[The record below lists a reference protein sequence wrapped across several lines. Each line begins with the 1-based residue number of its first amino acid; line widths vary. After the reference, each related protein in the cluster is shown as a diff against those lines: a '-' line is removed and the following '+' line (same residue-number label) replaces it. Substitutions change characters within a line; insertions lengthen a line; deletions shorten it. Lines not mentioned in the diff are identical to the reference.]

1 MKKYILPIALA
12 LSLVLNIVLVC
23 LMFANNKGA
32 ECEDNKSDQF
42 EDINYRNTAAQD
54 LMKQIVC
61 ADLYYPESYDPVST
75 KIDSAFH
82 GPLTDP
88 ECLKAATELIKFK
101 AQLPGAED
109 SYKEAVHTL
118 KNFGSSGVFW
128 RHAEEKDKAEERL
141 NSLKEKIAKREEII
155 RQRDTSK
162 DGKFIGWQIAHR
174 YRAKTQGGGVSF
186 SDVLYVV
193 NPEMSGWSFRYS
205 LNEFDS
211 DNLKALDKVVR
222 ETLGLYQE
230 ED

>member
-1 MKKYILPIALA
+1 MKKYILSVALA
-12 LSLVLNIVLVC
+12 LSLVLNIVLAC
-23 LMFANNKGA
+23 FMFANNKRA
-32 ECEDNKSDQF
+32 ECEDNKSMRF
-42 EDINYRNTAAQD
+42 EDNNYRNTIAQD
-54 LMKQIVC
+54 LMKQIVR
-61 ADLYYPESYDPVST
+61 AELYYPESYDPVFT
-75 KIDSAFH
+75 KVDSVFH

-128 RHAEEKDKAEERL
+128 RHAEEKNKAEERL

-155 RQRDTSK
+155 RQRDTSN

-174 YRAKTQGGGVSF
+174 YRAKTQGGGISF
-186 SDVLYVV
+186 SDILYVV
-193 NPEMSGWSFRYS
+193 DPDMSGWLFRYS

-211 DNLKALDKVVR
+211 ENLNALDKVVR
-222 ETLGLYQE
+222 ETLDLYHE